1 MHSLRIRLILI
12 CLLFTGALTIVLIVV
27 SNQAINSLFTRLVKE
42 NIELQRENIVSSL
55 AAEYS
60 PQERRFNMD
69 SVKAL
74 GMSFV
79 HQGYIVSIR
88 DHAGNIV
95 WDARECDMGQCVAVI
110 GTIEKRMQAGHS
122 LPGDFAAAGYPL
134 FHSGA
139 RIGEVTIETYSPFF
153 YNEQES
159 RFMLAI
165 SRTILITGIAFILLS
180 IIISVVLTAAI
191 SGPILKIAGAA
202 KEIAGGKLNVR
213 IKEAFKSKELNHL
226 AEVVN
231 DLAANW
237 ENGEEWQ
244 KRLTSD
250 IAHELRTPLTCLQ
263 GNIEAMIDGVWPASS
278 KNLQSCHEEIMRL
291 AKLVENLNQLST
303 LEREN
308 LVLHKTDFDL
318 SDLLSDIAGQYLP
331 LAESKGLKLN
341 LSVSKAPVRADRD
354 RLKQVFVNILI
365 NAITY
370 TDQGE
375 INISLERKGS
385 KYLIHIADSGI
396 GIQEEELPHIFRRF
410 YRSDK
415 SRNRNTGGAGIGLSI
430 AQGVVSAHGGR
441 IEVHSSYGCGS
452 TFSVVLPAA
461 DL

>member
-1 MHSLRIRLILI
+1 M
-12 CLLFTGALTIVLIVV
+12 
-27 SNQAINSLFTRLVKE
+27 
-42 NIELQRENIVSSL
+42 
-55 AAEYS
+55 
-60 PQERRFNMD
+60 
-69 SVKAL
+69 
-74 GMSFV
+74 
-79 HQGYIVSIR
+79 
-88 DHAGNIV
+88 
-95 WDARECDMGQCVAVI
+95 
-110 GTIEKRMQAGHS
+110 
-122 LPGDFAAAGYPL
+122 
-134 FHSGA
+134 
-139 RIGEVTIETYSPFF
+139 
-153 YNEQES
+153 
-159 RFMLAI
+159 
-165 SRTILITGIAFILLS
+165 
-180 IIISVVLTAAI
+180 
-191 SGPILKIAGAA
+191 
-202 KEIAGGKLNVR
+202 
-213 IKEAFKSKELNHL
+213 
-226 AEVVN
+226 
-231 DLAANW
+231 
-237 ENGEEWQ
+237 
-244 KRLTSD
+244 
-250 IAHELRTPLTCLQ
+250 
-263 GNIEAMIDGVWPASS
+263 
-278 KNLQSCHEEIMRL
+278 
-291 AKLVENLNQLST
+291 VENLNQLST

-318 SDLLSDIAGQYLP
+318 SDLLSDIAGQYVP

-452 TFSVVLPAA
+452 TFSVVLPVA